1 MDTETAEAID
11 RLSDRIDRL
20 EVSLRGEMAEMRD
33 GLRGE
38 MADIRDQLRA
48 EFHAGQ
54 AENRRHTEVLVESV
68 RDDIRLVAEGVAHL
82 AIKIDR
88 LQP

>member
-1 MDTETAEAID
+1 MDAETVDAID

-20 EVSLRGEMAEMRD
+20 EVSLRGEMAQMQD

-38 MADIRDQLRA
+38 MSRMGDDLRA
-48 EFHAGQ
+48 EFRTGLS
-54 AENRRHTEVLVESV
+54 ENRRHADVLFESL

-82 AIKIDR
+82 AVKIDR
-88 LQP
+88 LQR